1 MTKTQLIEQIA
12 KDCDIP
18 KNKAGRVV
26 KSLTEGIQKALDE
39 KGKIT
44 LTGFGTFKKVGL
56 EAREGRHPSTGK
68 KIAIKARNV
77 VRFRPGKTLKNAVS
91 GSPA

>member
-1 MTKTQLIEQIA
+1 MTKRQLIEQIA

-18 KNKAGRVV
+18 KNKAGIAI
-26 KSLTEGIQKALDE
+26 KSLTEGIQKALEE

-44 LTGFGTFKKVGL
+44 LTGFGTFKKIGL
-56 EAREGRHPSTGK
+56 KAREGRDPSSGK

-77 VRFRPGKTLKNAVS
+77 VRFRPGKTLKDAIS